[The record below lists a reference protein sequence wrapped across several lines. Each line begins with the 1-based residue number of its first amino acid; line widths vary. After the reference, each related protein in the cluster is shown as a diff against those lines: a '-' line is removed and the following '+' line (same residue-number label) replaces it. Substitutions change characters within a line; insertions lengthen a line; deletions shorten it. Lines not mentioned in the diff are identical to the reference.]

1 MVPNGTDCHIS
12 YTRMLMRVKGLV
24 PGMALV
30 CSFVLTKSLMTNSH
44 MRSFMATLRVEKKA
58 NICINWRTRT
68 IYAIFKQY
76 KIMILSPFLNFKH
89 LYFSEQDEIANTVA
103 FLLSD
108 YASMINGVVL
118 PVDGGH
124 IIHMALN
131 PVKK

>member
-1 MVPNGTDCHIS
+1 MIFIS
-12 YTRMLMRVKGLV
+12 
-24 PGMALV
+24 P
-30 CSFVLTKSLMTNSH
+30 
-44 MRSFMATLRVEKKA
+44 
-58 NICINWRTRT
+58 
-68 IYAIFKQY
+68 
-76 KIMILSPFLNFKH
+76 LNFKH

-108 YASMINGVVL
+108 YASMINGAVL

>member
-1 MVPNGTDCHIS
+1 
-12 YTRMLMRVKGLV
+12 
-24 PGMALV
+24 
-30 CSFVLTKSLMTNSH
+30 
-44 MRSFMATLRVEKKA
+44 MATLRVEKKA